1 MYDIFTTFLSPI
13 LALEILRGTSDVD
26 YEMEEMK
33 SEAAQSQAAG
43 EVLFKLNDERK
54 YDWLGIH
61 DWLKNR

>member
-1 MYDIFTTFLSPI
+1 LYDIFTTFLSPI

-43 EVLFKLNDERK
+43 EVLFKLNNERK
-54 YDWLGIH
+54 YD
-61 DWLKNR
+61 